1 MASKRK
7 MPPGDE
13 PFLYWVG
20 LDEDRTYRAVA
31 QHYDVDPAQ
40 VTRRARRERW
50 KQRLEQDI
58 EPRVLE
64 RAAMKMTEDVIESL
78 ADIRARQAA
87 VGKELQERGL
97 EALRRFDIVEPQ
109 HAIRAV
115 EAGAKL
121 EREAREM
128 ANKRVDI
135 NVEHT
140 LKERFERFVSAEPAP
155 RLPEPCRRIEV
166 DFGELEDEL
175 TEADIA
181 EVDGELEAERDE

>member
-1 MASKRK
+1 MASPRK

-13 PFLYWVG
+13 PFLFWVG
-20 LDEDRTYRAVA
+20 LGDGRTYRAVA

-58 EPRVLE
+58 EPRVQE
-64 RAAMKMTEDVIESL
+64 RAAMKLTEEVIESL

-87 VGKELQERGL
+87 AGKELQERGL

-128 ANKRVDI
+128 ASKRVDI

-155 RLPEPCRRIEV
+155 RLPEPRRRIEV

-181 EVDGELEAERDE
+181 EVDGDLEAERDE